1 MKSYSLKDE
10 FRSSDVV
17 WADGVLPQ
25 AGIYFLEGQCH
36 VASLTS
42 TAERRL
48 LERGAL
54 LVAVL
59 TFDGSSPDAPVAGG
73 TDRPLGELRPL
84 TARDAVQRLGWG
96 PSRN

>member
-10 FRSSDVV
+10 FRSNDVA

-25 AGIYFLEGQCH
+25 AGMYFLEGQCH

-59 TFDGSSPDAPVAGG
+59 TFDGSGPEAPIAAG
-73 TDRPLGELRPL
+73 TDRLLGELRPL
-84 TARDAVQRLGWG
+84 AARDAVQRLGWS